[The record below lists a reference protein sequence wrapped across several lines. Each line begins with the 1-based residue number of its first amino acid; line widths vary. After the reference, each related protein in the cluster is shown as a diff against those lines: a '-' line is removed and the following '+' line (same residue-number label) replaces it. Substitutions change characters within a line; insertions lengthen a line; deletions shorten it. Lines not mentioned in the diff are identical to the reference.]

1 MTEGEAK
8 SVAATYDCKYVET
21 SVVLNHNVDELLV
34 GIVTQMRLLSAHKMR
49 AAGKKNKHHG
59 ASADSESGCYAK
71 SRHFLNK
78 LLFRKY
84 PISKS
89 CENLY
94 VL

>member
-1 MTEGEAK
+1 MTFSLCPEAK

-21 SVVLNHNVDELLV
+21 SVILNHNVDELLV
-34 GIVTQMRLLSAHKMR
+34 GIVTQMRLLSEN
-49 AAGKKNKHHG
+49 KKRSKKSRHG
-59 ASADSESGCYAK
+59 AAEESGCYARSK
-71 SRHFLNK
+71 N
-78 LLFRKY
+78 LLSKIFRKY